1 MDRGIYERLK
11 TMERNICCH
20 LGVSPPNVHNTLK
33 MKADDD
39 NHGLSDSP
47 KTVGIQKQWPPRKS
61 RRASSTVTKPTK
73 KIHSYPLRSA
83 DGLQGN
89 IGRTP
94 PYFNK
99 ESGADYD
106 CAHDR
111 TPPFDEH
118 VNYQEPCTP
127 YAVPDE
133 SNSENPVTTVTVYNP
148 LIFVRPQSY
157 VSPTKLQEEQ
167 PGAVETL
174 PGSDTDEDGN
184 SVESGDKLLRKKSQ
198 KICGVYTPDAR
209 QFQIKTSHIVTN
221 FFFLD
226 IATPGKWLSDE
237 KDRMVMFDPYFTKF
251 ITSNWLAFNEVE
263 DKLDFDWGTNIA
275 AYITGKSRGKNL
287 KLELGRDVDMV
298 YTPMHWG
305 RNHWVG
311 LCINLRTSNV
321 TILDSFITENRTEAD
336 VDVQMTPVLKSL
348 PYILEQYVEYTVY
361 QISEGVR
368 FYSWNRVEGIYHN
381 KRGGDCAP
389 CAAEFMEMHSNGVG
403 KEEMRLITDKV
414 VDKFREQYVMDCY
427 EEFFGDYQV
436 ANEASMK

>member
-1 MDRGIYERLK
+1 MAVGRG
-11 TMERNICCH
+11 TNIFSNFAKFMFVSLFFAANNVTQHMH
-20 LGVSPPNVHNTLK
+20 LIMQML
-33 MKADDD
+33 
-39 NHGLSDSP
+39 
-47 KTVGIQKQWPPRKS
+47 W
-61 RRASSTVTKPTK
+61 RRRGSV
-73 KIHSYPLRSA
+73 
-83 DGLQGN
+83 LQ
-89 IGRTP
+89 
-94 PYFNK
+94 
-99 ESGADYD
+99 
-106 CAHDR
+106 
-111 TPPFDEH
+111 
-118 VNYQEPCTP
+118 
-127 YAVPDE
+127 
-133 SNSENPVTTVTVYNP
+133 
-148 LIFVRPQSY
+148 
-157 VSPTKLQEEQ
+157 
-167 PGAVETL
+167 
-174 PGSDTDEDGN
+174 
-184 SVESGDKLLRKKSQ
+184 
-198 KICGVYTPDAR
+198 
-209 QFQIKTSHIVTN
+209 
-221 FFFLD
+221 
-226 IATPGKWLSDE
+226 

-275 AYITGKSRGKNL
+275 VYIKGKSRGKNL
-287 KLELGRDVDMV
+287 KLELGRDVGMV
-298 YTPMHWG
+298 YAPMHWG

-389 CAAEFMEMHSNGVG
+389 AEFMEMHSNGDG

-427 EEFFGDYQV
+427 EEFVGDYRV

>member
-1 MDRGIYERLK
+1 MARGIYERLK
-11 TMERNICCH
+11 TMERNICSH

-73 KIHSYPLRSA
+73 KIHCYPLRSA
-83 DGLQGN
+83 DGLQNSQGN
-89 IGRTP
+89 IGCTP

-118 VNYQEPCTP
+118 VNYQEPRTP

-157 VSPTKLQEEQ
+157 VSPTKEEEKYESCKENISIDSQLQEEQ

-174 PGSDTDEDGN
+174 PGSDTDEDDN
-184 SVESGDKLLRKKSQ
+184 SVESGGKRLRKKSQ
-198 KICGVYTPDAR
+198 KICGVDTPDAR
-209 QFQIKTSHIVTN
+209 LNGLFMSEKKTEYMPLPKISRAIFKKQIQIKTSHIVTN
-221 FFFLD
+221 CFFLD

-237 KDRMVMFDPYFTKF
+237 
-251 ITSNWLAFNEVE
+251 
-263 DKLDFDWGTNIA
+263 
-275 AYITGKSRGKNL
+275 
-287 KLELGRDVDMV
+287 
-298 YTPMHWG
+298 
-305 RNHWVG
+305 
-311 LCINLRTSNV
+311 
-321 TILDSFITENRTEAD
+321 
-336 VDVQMTPVLKSL
+336 MTPVLKSL
-348 PYILEQYVEYTVY
+348 PYILEQYVGYTVY

-389 CAAEFMEMHSNGVG
+389 CAAEFMEMHSNGDG

-427 EEFFGDYQV
+427 EEFVGDYRV